1 MDLINEAE
9 IRDTWSPII
18 ESATGITESA
28 KLSWM
33 STLCHNHKLYED
45 ANIMSLNP
53 TMNLMGMGAA
63 SVGTASANSGST
75 GGTNGSG
82 DKVPSLLPLAMQV
95 AAQTI
100 ALDLVPVVPMAG
112 PMGLLSYLDFTYQG
126 GTTTNKVA
134 PTYVKC
140 TLAFDDNADKVTYLG
155 GANSTRDLAIA
166 TDATVDYA
174 ATAAATS
181 DGAATISV
189 GAAEALNWPA
199 SGFIV
204 TNGGTQLHEYTSIDT
219 AGTVFTLKV
228 VVPGGQGTNIAGAIT
243 FSIDSTAATTG
254 VASTGY
260 TYIGTSRIDG
270 KHIFELTGDIAAAT
284 VATDLNFAAEAN
296 DLLSGATNVGL
307 VNGLEDHI
315 AGFSA
320 ADNDGNPYSRD
331 AGESTPDK
339 LMGLTLYSKTV
350 TAETFQAAAAV
361 TREQVQDL
369 KQFGVDAVA
378 QVEGVLVN
386 EVTQS
391 INSLIL
397 KKLRKLGKS
406 NADWTT
412 NAAAYVSGSTGGI
425 LNLNLAAGG
434 GGGNTPG
441 SDHRRILTQILAA
454 ANFVAN
460 KGRRGAGNFCVVS
473 ARVASVIQSVS
484 GFVPNPIANTV
495 KQVAGGIY
503 PLGSV
508 AGVNLYTDPSVNW
521 GTTGF
526 EDVLVGRKGDGNGA
540 GLVFM
545 PYLMAESVQVI
556 AEGTMAPKV
565 AIKSRFALVEAGHHP
580 ETNYAVFSIA
590 GFAI

>member
-28 KLSWM
+28 KLGWM
-33 STLCHNHKLYED
+33 ATLCHNHKLYED

-63 SVGTASANSGST
+63 SAPTGNLGNTGSST
-75 GGTNGSG
+75 GTKGSG

-126 GTTTNKVA
+126 GTTTGKPA

-140 TLAFDDNADKVTYLG
+140 TLTGVDDSNLATYLASADKDLAAATEGAQDFAATVGVIPTG
-155 GANSTRDLAIA
+155 NKVITVGANQLANWPATGFIAGAANEVAYEYASHDGNATFTMVANNTGQAITDLAINTVLEWRLNA
-166 TDATVDYA
+166 DADD
-174 ATAAATS
+174 S
-181 DGAATISV
+181 D
-189 GAAEALNWPA
+189 
-199 SGFIV
+199 V
-204 TNGGTQLHEYTSIDT
+204 T
-219 AGTVFTLKV
+219 
-228 VVPGGQGTNIAGAIT
+228 
-243 FSIDSTAATTG
+243 
-254 VASTGY
+254 STGY
-260 TYIGTSRIDG
+260 TYLGTSRIDG

-284 VATDLNFAAEAN
+284 VATDLNFAAEAHAN
-296 DLLSGATNVGL
+296 LTGATNVGL
-307 VNGLEDHI
+307 VAGLEDHI

-320 ADNDGNPYSRD
+320 ADNEGNPYSRK

-339 LMGLTLYSKTV
+339 LMGLTLFSKTV
-350 TAETFQAAAAV
+350 AAETFQAAAAV

-369 KQFGVDAVA
+369 QQFGVDAVK

-386 EVTQS
+386 EITQS
-391 INSLIL
+391 INNLIL
-397 KKLRKLGKS
+397 KKLRAHGDA
-406 NADWTT
+406 NAYLTATT
-412 NAAAYVSGSTGGI
+412 SVLDLDLTTVFGGQ
-425 LNLNLAAGG
+425 
-434 GGGNTPG
+434 TPG
-441 SDHRRILTQILAA
+441 SQHRRILTQILAA
-454 ANFVAN
+454 ANYIAN

-508 AGVNLYTDPSVNW
+508 AGVNIYTDPSVAW
-521 GTTGF
+521 GTGST
-526 EDVLVGRKGDGNGA
+526 EDILVGRKGDGNGA
-540 GLVFM
+540 GVVFM

-565 AIKSRFALVEAGHHP
+565 AIKSRFALVDAGFHP
-580 ETNYAVFSIA
+580 ETSYANFHIT